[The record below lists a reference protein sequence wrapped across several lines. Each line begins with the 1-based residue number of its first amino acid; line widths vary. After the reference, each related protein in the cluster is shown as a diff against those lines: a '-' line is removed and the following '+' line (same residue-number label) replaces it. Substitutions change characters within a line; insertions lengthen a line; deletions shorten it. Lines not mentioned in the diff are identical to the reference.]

1 MAAPS
6 LRPEAEEDS
15 KGAEVCLFD
24 HSQEG
29 FSRAVRAIS
38 ELATGDPQPGFPDA
52 EVERL
57 ASSVTFLREWRHF
70 SYEPK
75 GVSFVYGAGSAS
87 SGDDTPEI
95 TLPQFSSASF
105 PQVSNTK
112 TDCWSHTWKMGG
124 IRIQTVL
131 ISFCSLGEVFGRW
144 TGAQSCATSL
154 VLV

>member
-1 MAAPS
+1 MAAPP
-6 LRPEAEEDS
+6 LRPEAEEGS

-24 HSQEG
+24 QSQED

-75 GVSFVYGAGSAS
+75 GVSFAYGAGSAS
-87 SGDDTPEI
+87 SADDTPEI

-105 PQVSNTK
+105 PQVTHLEDGRDK
-112 TDCWSHTWKMGG
+112 DTDSSDFILFAGGSVWSLDWCPK
-124 IRIQTVL
+124 L
-131 ISFCSLGEVFGRW
+131 CDKPCSHVNCEV
-144 TGAQSCATSL
+144 
-154 VLV
+154 VIN